1 MYVRDLTKIL
11 KSQCPSILLRKVT
24 SREYFENGGTCTLR
38 IASMTARNMLGV
50 HSSRPETRSM
60 NPSLPVCSPAVTPLR
75 HALHAERGP
84 LSSARGEAGA
94 PGQEHVIHRAQVLI
108 LEAHLQLQKGQCQ
121 GGAAVAAESGLGRG
135 VQRRVHRQ
143 ARERSRTHRSS
154 RECTHREAEDSAENL
169 LRREAPAARRVNP
182 RCRVRHSDGP

>member
-1 MYVRDLTKIL
+1 
-11 KSQCPSILLRKVT
+11 
-24 SREYFENGGTCTLR
+24 
-38 IASMTARNMLGV
+38 MTARNMLGV

-75 HALHAERGP
+75 DALHAAQGP
-84 LSSARGEAGA
+84 LFRAWGEAGR

-143 ARERSRTHRSS
+143 ARERSRTHRSV
-154 RECTHREAEDSAENL
+154 RECTHREAEDSENTCCDA
-169 LRREAPAARRVNP
+169 RCPPRAVSIHDAAFAIATVPKER
-182 RCRVRHSDGP
+182 GPYGN